1 MKLKDK
7 VAIVTGG
14 GSGIGRAICLHF
26 MQEGARVLI
35 SDINLPAAQE
45 TVEMILKAG
54 GNAGAIRT
62 DVTKKDDVQTMA
74 AEAGTHHGR
83 IDILVNCAG
92 TDKKGAIT
100 ELSVETW
107 DILMELNLKGTF
119 LCTQAVMPAMIDQ
132 KYGRIVNIAS
142 MAGKTGE
149 PLTSPYCASK
159 FGVIG
164 FTQSVALEVGKHNVT
179 INAVCP
185 GPVNTNLFKQ
195 SIAQFAALNSV
206 SEQEYLQKVFIDP
219 TPMGRVA
226 EPEDVAR
233 AVVFLASDDAGFI
246 TGTTLNVSGGRE
258 MH

>member
-74 AEAGTHHGR
+74 AEAGTRHGR

-92 TDKKGAIT
+92 TDK
-100 ELSVETW
+100 
-107 DILMELNLKGTF
+107 
-119 LCTQAVMPAMIDQ
+119 
-132 KYGRIVNIAS
+132 
-142 MAGKTGE
+142 
-149 PLTSPYCASK
+149 
-159 FGVIG
+159 
-164 FTQSVALEVGKHNVT
+164 
-179 INAVCP
+179 
-185 GPVNTNLFKQ
+185 
-195 SIAQFAALNSV
+195 
-206 SEQEYLQKVFIDP
+206 
-219 TPMGRVA
+219 
-226 EPEDVAR
+226 
-233 AVVFLASDDAGFI
+233 
-246 TGTTLNVSGGRE
+246 
-258 MH
+258 